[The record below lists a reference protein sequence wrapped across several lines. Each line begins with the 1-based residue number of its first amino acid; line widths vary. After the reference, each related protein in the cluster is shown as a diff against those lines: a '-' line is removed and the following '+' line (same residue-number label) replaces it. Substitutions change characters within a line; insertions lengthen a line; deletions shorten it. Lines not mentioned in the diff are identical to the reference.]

1 MKKICGPIARK
12 LYPIPKRSNEAILF
26 VKRWC
31 AQLLKPAIGY
41 ASHHSIHVHIS
52 FNPSSIRACNWVGLE
67 RNVTLHV
74 KPSNWWFPIIDSRG
88 RNRLNHPIIWSCWPG
103 KQVISP
109 CWSYCWFHVAPHLCL
124 YWDLT
129 LHFGLSTAPCS
140 SSRVT
145 HVHVFNFQPPMF
157 AIAHLLAGPFHLQC
171 VNGHDSNP
179 APAGQGFEDVLCVCE
194 VCVSFCELT
203 AVAMCVCVSFWIA
216 FNDLHVCAFVV
227 SFQFLLFY

>member
-31 AQLLKPAIGY
+31 AQLLKPAIGHPCPY
-41 ASHHSIHVHIS
+41 LIQSLLHSCLQLGGTWEKCHASCKAIKLMIS
-52 FNPSSIRACNWVGLE
+52 
-67 RNVTLHV
+67 
-74 KPSNWWFPIIDSRG
+74 KYWFPTMAISRG

-157 AIAHLLAGPFHLQC
+157 AIAHLLGGQFHLQC

-179 APAGQGFEDVLCVCE
+179 APAGQGFEDVLCVCVLGLCLFLWADCCWH
-194 VCVSFCELT
+194 VCVC
-203 AVAMCVCVSFWIA
+203 AVLDCV
-216 FNDLHVCAFVV
+216 
-227 SFQFLLFY
+227 